1 MTIAWPGR
9 ALTGAVL
16 MLGSVLIFGS
26 NFAISRHATL
36 NGLSAPDLVALRFG
50 VAGLLLLP
58 VFLARGGFA
67 DCAGLGWRRG
77 LVLTLLS
84 GFPLSLIMLS
94 GIAFAPAAHGASIA
108 PGTVTI
114 VSAVGAFLMFGV
126 RLTPMQIAGLGLAL
140 GGLAAIAWH
149 GATSGSPTIWI
160 GDVLFLATGLVW
172 GTYPLILQRWRLDAL
187 TSTAVVCVLSLP
199 YTLLY
204 LPFALPHLGGLRWE
218 VVAFHA
224 INQGVLNTIVGLW
237 LWAKAVELVGAGTAG
252 RFPPLVPVI
261 GTLVGIPVL
270 GELPGPVQVAGIVMI
285 VGGLLIVTIWRGR
298 AAVPAGSTAR

>member
-1 MTIAWPGR
+1 MTIGRPGR
-9 ALTGAVL
+9 ALTGAAL

-50 VAGLLLLP
+50 LAGLLLLP
-58 VFLARGGFA
+58 VFLARGGFR
-67 DCAGLGWRRG
+67 DCAGVGWRRG
-77 LVLTLLS
+77 IILTLLS
-84 GFPLSLIMLS
+84 GFPLSLLMLS
-94 GIAFAPAAHGASIA
+94 GIALAPAAHGASIA

-126 RLTPMQIAGLGLAL
+126 RLTTAQVGGLAL
-140 GGLAAIAWH
+140 ALAGLALIAWH

-160 GDVLFLATGLVW
+160 GDLLFVATGLVW
-172 GTYPLILQRWRLDAL
+172 GSYPLILQRWRLDAL

-199 YTLLY
+199 FSALY
-204 LPFALPHLGGLRWE
+204 LPFAGHILDVRWE
-218 VVAFHA
+218 VVAFHTF
-224 INQGVLNTIVGLW
+224 NQGVLNTIVGLW

-261 GTLVGIPVL
+261 GTLIAIPVL
-270 GELPGPVQVAGIVMI
+270 GEIPGPAQIAGVLMI
-285 VGGLLIVTIWRGR
+285 VSGLLIVTIWRGR
-298 AAVPAGSTAR
+298 VVAGAADR